1 MSVYRG
7 EVDVL
12 DACSSGRISKAP
24 SAYEGSVPNPAR
36 AAIYANEYMG
46 TRFTKGDS
54 VRWVYVDGV
63 PDGNA
68 ATPVV
73 AVQNQEA
80 EPLDIEG
87 YDIAWSTLVEKWIG
101 AKLKSVYKNMD
112 WDLDAVTARRVP
124 VKMW

>member
-1 MSVYRG
+1 
-7 EVDVL
+7 
-12 DACSSGRISKAP
+12 
-24 SAYEGSVPNPAR
+24 
-36 AAIYANEYMG
+36 
-46 TRFTKGDS
+46 
-54 VRWVYVDGV
+54 V

-68 ATPVV
+68 ATRVV